1 VNALILYSKNVELID
16 DVIREYAI
24 NVSSE
29 LNNNPSLP
37 PVNNSPNTLN
47 DRKTSTS
54 DLNELKNQQHT
65 CIHCPMQQFINLCEY
80 LNKFDTRKSP
90 ELVYDIIIDKLNYN
104 LDLIDQ
110 NYLFNL
116 IDEFK
121 FEIKFSSVN
130 ANNNS
135 ETNLTDINL
144 FLIALI
150 HKLCLKKQNQ
160 HLIDIQNGKTGINSF
175 NLMLIKQSMSSH
187 LSKINGEKIESGGSK
202 LLLRSNTIDSSN
214 VRTLNAIATGAT
226 NHGMNK
232 SNSKLINM
240 LKVKSS
246 KQHQHPLTSRVRAIA
261 GDKSSLRKTI
271 FNKIVAGGCNMSFTS
286 PSADGK
292 ATTKRFKNSQDV
304 RQLWK
309 KLISEQIILNKM
321 EKENLSMARES
332 QRERSQEAIV
342 DNKCTNY
349 MEITPC
355 LKESDSVWESFLNDK
370 EKKCDIDKDILQ
382 MVLKGKEQN
391 QLSINKI

>member
-1 VNALILYSKNVELID
+1 MID

-29 LNNNPSLP
+29 LNNNQASSSTP
-37 PVNNSPNTLN
+37 PVASHSSTNTNTLTTGN
-47 DRKTSTS
+47 RKSS
-54 DLNELKNQQHT
+54 SPDLNEIKSQQHA

-80 LNKFDTRKSP
+80 LNKFDTGKSP
-90 ELVYDIIIDKLNYN
+90 ELIYDIIIDKLNYN

-121 FEIKFSSVN
+121 FEIKFNNVN

-150 HKLCLKKQNQ
+150 HKLCLKKQNH
-160 HLIDIQNGKTGINSF
+160 HLIDISNGKTGNTYF
-175 NLMLIKQSMSSH
+175 NLMLIKQSMSTN
-187 LSKINGEKIESGGSK
+187 LSNSNSQKLQQGGSK
-202 LLLRSNTIDSSN
+202 LLFRSNTIDSSN
-214 VRTLNAIATGAT
+214 VRTLNAIATVAT
-226 NHGMNK
+226 NHGVNK
-232 SNSKLINM
+232 SNSKLMNM

-246 KQHQHPLTSRVRAIA
+246 NQHQHPLTSRVRAIA
-261 GDKSSLRKTI
+261 GDKSSLRKII
-271 FNKIVAGGCNMSFTS
+271 FNKIVAGGCNMNFASQS
-286 PSADGK
+286 NGK
-292 ATTKRFKNSQDV
+292 MGAKRFKSRQDI

-321 EKENLSMARES
+321 EKDNLSMARKSKREMDQENHVES
-332 QRERSQEAIV
+332 SFS
-342 DNKCTNY
+342 NY

-355 LKESDSVWESFLNDK
+355 LKEIDSVWESFLSDK
-370 EKKCDIDKDILQ
+370 EKKCEHTSEILQ
-382 MVLKGKEQN
+382 MVLKGKFLFCSSQKYIS
-391 QLSINKI
+391 QF